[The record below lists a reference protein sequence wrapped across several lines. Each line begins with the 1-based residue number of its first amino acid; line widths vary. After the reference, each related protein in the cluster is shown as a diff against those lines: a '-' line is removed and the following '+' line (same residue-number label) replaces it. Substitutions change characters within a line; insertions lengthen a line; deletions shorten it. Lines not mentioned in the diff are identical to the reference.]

1 MAGKKDYYEVLGV
14 SKDASDDAIKKAY
27 RRLAKKYH
35 PDVNHEP
42 GAAEKFKEIN
52 EANEVLS
59 DPAKRKAYDQFGF
72 AGVNGEP
79 GGYGGFEGFTSGNF
93 DDFSD
98 VFSSFFGGGMGGFSG
113 FGGSARRASNGPRK
127 GEDRRMQLDISF
139 MDACFGKKVTIEVEV
154 DEPCP
159 SCHGSGGETPGDI
172 ETCPRCHGTGYVM
185 RQQQTMLGV
194 MQTQM
199 ACPDCHGSGRRI
211 KRVCHTCG
219 GRGYEHKRV
228 EVEVT
233 VPAGI
238 DDGQMLRVNG
248 KGGRG
253 MNGGPNGD
261 LYLVIHVLPHD
272 RFIRDGKNI
281 YLDIPVSAVDATLGT
296 SIDVPTVHGD
306 VTMKIPAGMQD
317 GTQLRLRGQGITDIR
332 GGKNGDQLCTVHI
345 QIDKKLTPKEKELYE
360 QLQALQDT
368 GRKSPWQTFKEM
380 FR

>member
-1 MAGKKDYYEVLGV
+1 
-14 SKDASDDAIKKAY
+14 
-27 RRLAKKYH
+27 
-35 PDVNHEP
+35 
-42 GAAEKFKEIN
+42 
-52 EANEVLS
+52 
-59 DPAKRKAYDQFGF
+59 
-72 AGVNGEP
+72 
-79 GGYGGFEGFTSGNF
+79 
-93 DDFSD
+93 
-98 VFSSFFGGGMGGFSG
+98 
-113 FGGSARRASNGPRK
+113 
-127 GEDRRMQLDISF
+127 
-139 MDACFGKKVTIEVEV
+139 
-154 DEPCP
+154 
-159 SCHGSGGETPGDI
+159 
-172 ETCPRCHGTGYVM
+172 M

-306 VTMKIPAGMQD
+306 VTMKIPAGTQD

-368 GRKSPWQTFKEM
+368 GLSLIHISEPTRH
-380 FR
+380 

>member
-1 MAGKKDYYEVLGV
+1 MAEKRDYYEVLGV
-14 SKDASDDAIKKAY
+14 ARDASDDAIKKAY

-59 DPAKRKAYDQFGF
+59 DPDKRKAYDQFGF
-72 AGVNGEP
+72 AGANGSP
-79 GGYGGFEGFTSGNF
+79 GAGFSGFNGFASGDF
-93 DDFSD
+93 DDFGD
-98 VFSSFFGGGMGGFSG
+98 IFSSFFGGGMGGF
-113 FGGSARRASNGPRK
+113 GGSTRRADNGSRK
-127 GEDRRMQLDISF
+127 GEDRRMQMDISF
-139 MDACFGKKVTIEVEV
+139 MDACFGKNVTVNVEL
-154 DEPCP
+154 DETCP
-159 SCHGSGGETPGDI
+159 SCHGSGAASPSDI
-172 ETCPRCHGTGYVM
+172 ETCSRCHGTGYVV

-194 MQTQM
+194 MQTQVVCPECHGTGKRIRR
-199 ACPDCHGSGRRI
+199 ACP
-211 KRVCHTCG
+211 VCS

-233 VPAGI
+233 IPAGI
-238 DDGQMLRVNG
+238 DDGQMLRVSG

-253 MNGGPNGD
+253 VNGGPNGD

-296 SIDVPTVHGD
+296 SIDVPTVHGN
-306 VTMKIPAGMQD
+306 VTMKIPSGTQD
-317 GTQLRLRGQGITDIR
+317 GTQLRLRGQGITDVR
-332 GGKNGDQLCTVHI
+332 GGRNGDQLCTVHI
-345 QIDKKLTPKEKELYE
+345 QVDKKLSAKEKELYE
-360 QLQALQDT
+360 QLQALQEK
-368 GRKSPWQTFKEM
+368 GHKSPWQSFKKM